1 MYLRRKKEDPA
12 TRKLE
17 DEGLLR
23 LRTDKKSR
31 INKEKLRKFGR
42 VTFDF
47 WSGVKYILVLSV
59 LLWWIPLFGPMIA
72 GYVGGRRTGGPKKGL
87 LASIVSI
94 SIIGAIYYVL
104 TQGLLPV
111 SLEQIISYPVAVVS
125 TLEAH
130 STIGPY
136 VEFIQQYWS
145 AFFARVIGGLPFEA
159 NSYVLTIIFAYVGGI
174 ISLEKRKEYFRG
186 LRALKNKA
194 KRRRSRSISSSSTS
208 SRSVP
213 TSSRSLQDMR
223 AVKLKSAS
231 NGRRDKRSKSRS
243 EKRPN
248 VSFEQEQSFG
258 NRPVRHNSGGGD
270 DWELL

>member
-1 MYLRRKKEDPA
+1 MRLGRKKEDPA

-42 VTFDF
+42 ITFDF
-47 WSGVKYILVLSV
+47 WGGVKYILVLSV

-87 LASIVSI
+87 LASIVSL
-94 SIIGAIYYVL
+94 SIIGTIYYVL
-104 TQGLLPV
+104 THGLLPV
-111 SLEQIISYPVAVVS
+111 SLEQIISYPVAMVS
-125 TLEAH
+125 ALEAH
-130 STIGPY
+130 SAIGPY
-136 VEFIQQYWS
+136 VEFIKQYWS
-145 AFFARVIGGLPFEA
+145 SFFARVIGGIPFEA

-186 LRALKNKA
+186 LSALKSKA
-194 KRRRSRSISSSSTS
+194 KKRRRRTKSSRPISSS
-208 SRSVP
+208 RMP
-213 TSSRSLQDMR
+213 TSGRSLKDMR
-223 AVKLKSAS
+223 AVKLKSPS
-231 NGRRDKRSKSRS
+231 TGKRDKRSESRS

-248 VSFEQEQSFG
+248 VSFGQDRSFS
-258 NRPVRHNSGGGD
+258 NRAVSHNSGGGD